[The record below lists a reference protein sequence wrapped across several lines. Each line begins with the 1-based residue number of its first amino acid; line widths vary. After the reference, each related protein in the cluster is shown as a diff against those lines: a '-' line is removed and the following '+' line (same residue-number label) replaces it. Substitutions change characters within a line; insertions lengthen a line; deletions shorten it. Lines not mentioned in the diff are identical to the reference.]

1 MVHNSIARY
10 KMPSLVPTLHTP
22 PGKNSLMNEVE
33 FLGSNTL
40 HGVGIGMVDYATVL
54 MYHPVF
60 FNCT

>member
-33 FLGSNTL
+33 FLGSNSL
-40 HGVGIGMVDYATVL
+40 MVLV
-54 MYHPVF
+54 
-60 FNCT
+60 